1 MVRIGTAGWQYRDWA
16 GIVYP
21 KPKPRGFDELSSIAS
36 FFSTVEINSSYYGP
50 PRRPVAK
57 TWTDRVADNPQFRFT
72 AKLWKGFTHERNA
85 TAKDEALFKDG
96 LGPLIESSLLGALLV
111 QFPWSFRNES
121 ENRTYVRRLRNRFA
135 EYPLVVEVR
144 HGSWMEPDVLDEL
157 AELGVGLCNIDQP
170 LFRRSVKPAAI
181 TTSTIGYV
189 RLHGRNYKQWFS
201 KTADVRE
208 RYDYL
213 YTADELEPW
222 VERVKAIADDA
233 EDTYVITN
241 NHNLGKAVVNA
252 FELKAF
258 LTDQPIDPPRELLER
273 YPDLRQISR

>member
-1 MVRIGTAGWQYRDWA
+1 
-16 GIVYP
+16 
-21 KPKPRGFDELSSIAS
+21 
-36 FFSTVEINSSYYGP
+36 
-50 PRRPVAK
+50 
-57 TWTDRVADNPQFRFT
+57 
-72 AKLWKGFTHERNA
+72 
-85 TAKDEALFKDG
+85 
-96 LGPLIESSLLGALLV
+96 
-111 QFPWSFRNES
+111 
-121 ENRTYVRRLRNRFA
+121 
-135 EYPLVVEVR
+135 
-144 HGSWMEPDVLDEL
+144 MEPDVLDEL

-170 LFRRSVKPAAI
+170 LFRRSIKPAAI

-213 YTADELEPW
+213 CTSDELEPW

-258 LTDQPIDPPRELLER
+258 LTGQPIDPPRELLEK